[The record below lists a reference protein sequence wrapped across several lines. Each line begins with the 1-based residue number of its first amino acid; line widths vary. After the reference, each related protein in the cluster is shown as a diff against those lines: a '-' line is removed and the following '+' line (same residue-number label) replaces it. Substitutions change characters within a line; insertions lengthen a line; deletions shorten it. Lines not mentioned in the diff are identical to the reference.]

1 MIELKGPLK
10 VFASSITAT
19 DSETQATQKLYSYLA
34 KYVEFNGK
42 LGEVR
47 LPFAHILTAC
57 TPTACCSA
65 RCDPPCYDLI
75 RLCVCWSCLV
85 GFQAA
90 AAQDQEAA
98 IKAWKGGCV
107 CPRPSASPACCTSI
121 LPARLY
127 CLSRPNLHL

>member
-1 MIELKGPLK
+1 VIELKGPLK

-75 RLCVCWSCLV
+75 RLCVCVGRVLSVSRLRLHRIRRQPSRPGRAGACAPVPLQALHAVPVSCLRV
-85 GFQAA
+85 FT
-90 AAQDQEAA
+90 
-98 IKAWKGGCV
+98 V
-107 CPRPSASPACCTSI
+107 
-121 LPARLY
+121 
-127 CLSRPNLHL
+127 